1 MDNNTQI
8 KDILHSIKESYPR
21 EILFPTQ
28 ESGAFELIMN
38 SPYAFC
44 VAGCL
49 DRGTKAEIIWTIP
62 YWISKITGHF
72 DPYKFYEL
80 SIQELSELLNQLPR
94 RPRYINA
101 APRTF
106 AEITALVVEKFEGK
120 AERIWQNKSAIEVKR
135 TFLSVYGVGSGIANM
150 LVILIEDAFG
160 ETFKDLDRSN
170 MDIKPDVHTMRV
182 FYRLGLSAQIEEVE
196 AIMAARTL
204 NPEYPGKFD
213 GPLWHT
219 GKTWCHSSRPDCV
232 ACPLQNVCEKIDV

>member
-8 KDILHSIKESYPR
+8 KDILQAIKESYPR

-80 SIQELSELLNQLPR
+80 SMQELSELLNQLPR

-106 AEITALVVEKFEGK
+106 AEITALVVEKIRG
-120 AERIWQNKSAIEVKR
+120 
-135 TFLSVYGVGSGIANM
+135 
-150 LVILIEDAFG
+150 
-160 ETFKDLDRSN
+160 
-170 MDIKPDVHTMRV
+170 
-182 FYRLGLSAQIEEVE
+182 
-196 AIMAARTL
+196 
-204 NPEYPGKFD
+204 
-213 GPLWHT
+213 
-219 GKTWCHSSRPDCV
+219 
-232 ACPLQNVCEKIDV
+232 